1 MNFGFGFVV
10 GVVTTVVLV
19 FLFDMFTNMFTKR
32 KSPVVPEAPEPTLT
46 DEERKKI
53 REALTDSGDAE
64 LARKLL
70 EQLKRRGGE

>member
-10 GVVTTVVLV
+10 GVATTVVLV
-19 FLFDMFTNMFTKR
+19 FLFDMFTKS